1 MNRPPEYDK
10 YMKSA
15 RWRNIRKDMLKMA
28 GNICQDCRRPSAT
41 LEVHHLT
48 YDRFGHEAMSDLR
61 VLCKRCHDEA
71 DEKREAEVRA
81 RAQQAWDDACE
92 DADNRAYDTYM
103 TKKHGE
109 RYDLV
114 EDEYSREKFEAW
126 REKKQEREDWYS

>member
-1 MNRPPEYDK
+1 MNRPDGYDK
-10 YMKSA
+10 YIKSA
-15 RWRNIRKDMLKMA
+15 QWRNICALLKKQA
-28 GNICQDCRRPSAT
+28 KHLCQNCGRPSPS
-41 LEVHHLT
+41 LSVHHLT
-48 YDRFGHEAMSDLR
+48 YERFGHERMSDLQ
-61 VLCKRCHDEA
+61 VLCTPCHDEA

-103 TKKHGE
+103 TKKHGD

-126 REKKQEREDWYS
+126 REKKQEREWYGR